1 MGSVG
6 DDYQCPHCD
15 VVGKG
20 GYPIDGIGYPICT
33 GDAANCLD
41 KVAWAWTRAM
51 VKHEALL
58 MVLCVRH
65 PMRGAHATANP
76 SVAQG
81 MAEIVGDKIAF
92 SCDIENLIC
101 LQSLVTI
108 QSKTV

>member
-58 MVLCVRH
+58 MWLRLL
-65 PMRGAHATANP
+65 AT
-76 SVAQG
+76 
-81 MAEIVGDKIAF
+81 KLRF
-92 SCDIENLIC
+92 SCDMEDLIC
-101 LQSLVTI
+101 LWAMPRAQPLAEAARSC
-108 QSKTV
+108 